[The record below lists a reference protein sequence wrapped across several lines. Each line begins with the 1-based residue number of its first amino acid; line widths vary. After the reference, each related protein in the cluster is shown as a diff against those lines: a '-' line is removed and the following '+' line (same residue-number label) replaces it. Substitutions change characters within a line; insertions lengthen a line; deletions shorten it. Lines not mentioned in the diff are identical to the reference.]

1 MEEKRKQKEKKVI
14 TLDNI
19 EVVRGAVG
27 FNRGVHRWEFIWKHD
42 PYWSGKG
49 DAVGI
54 CTRDSGTLGP
64 QAFPCIGEDQYSWG
78 IHCDGSVVHKGDVI
92 GAVSELEKKHIL
104 KSSSSKEKKDINVV
118 WCKDCV
124 VTCVL
129 DCEQHTFSI
138 EINGKLVKD
147 AVVKNLPSG
156 VKFFPLISTC
166 PAPAEEEDEND
177 DEEMDNNDAE
187 ILELKEKKTDSSF
200 PLISIVREKKRE
212 KDVSKEEEKEE
223 EEIVEKKPLTPPKE
237 IFGWQWKRTDKT
249 RWTFFEEEVEINIE
263 KEYKKH
269 ASAWHYVYNWDHKGW
284 SELAEGE
291 KEWRLSINHSNPQQ
305 GNVYKSGHGFYYL
318 IRRLNSGY
326 EPSRDG
332 EARWMYESERG
343 WEVYNQTKSDEI
355 EDAWQ
360 NEKKS
365 VTIVENERTVHV
377 DLKHLQQFQEGA
389 DNSKAERVRRQ
400 QLSQGYKSYVAST
413 HSDVLTSVL
422 ASWCE
427 RD

>member
-1 MEEKRKQKEKKVI
+1 MQRNGYPLLRSAKMEECELRSLWKSGQQTFQTGTMTIYINGSISQNASNGECYDSKGNRYGSIRRRLPGEKLPDDDEDDTKREDELEEKRKQKEKKVI

-92 GAVSELEKKHIL
+92 SAVSELEKKHVL

-138 EINGKLVKD
+138 EINRKLVKD

-187 ILELKEKKTDSSF
+187 ILELKEKKT
-200 PLISIVREKKRE
+200 
-212 KDVSKEEEKEE
+212 
-223 EEIVEKKPLTPPKE
+223 
-237 IFGWQWKRTDKT
+237 
-249 RWTFFEEEVEINIE
+249 
-263 KEYKKH
+263 
-269 ASAWHYVYNWDHKGW
+269 
-284 SELAEGE
+284 
-291 KEWRLSINHSNPQQ
+291 
-305 GNVYKSGHGFYYL
+305 
-318 IRRLNSGY
+318 
-326 EPSRDG
+326 
-332 EARWMYESERG
+332 ES
-343 WEVYNQTKSDEI
+343 D
-355 EDAWQ
+355 
-360 NEKKS
+360 
-365 VTIVENERTVHV
+365 
-377 DLKHLQQFQEGA
+377 
-389 DNSKAERVRRQ
+389 
-400 QLSQGYKSYVAST
+400 
-413 HSDVLTSVL
+413 
-422 ASWCE
+422 
-427 RD
+427 